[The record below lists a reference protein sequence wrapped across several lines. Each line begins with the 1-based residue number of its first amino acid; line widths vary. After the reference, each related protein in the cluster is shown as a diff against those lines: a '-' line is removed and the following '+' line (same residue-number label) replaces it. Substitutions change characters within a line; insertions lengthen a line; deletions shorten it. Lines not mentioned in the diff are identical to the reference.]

1 MSKIENIVKFAK
13 NLWEFNLDYK
23 KRLPL
28 VWYELCDNYDEQ
40 TIKVAM
46 IMLYKELDKL
56 DPYSVKEVKSILFNC
71 KMLKNFKI
79 YETNEEVI

>member
-28 VWYELCDNYDEQ
+28 VWYEICDNYDEQ

-56 DPYSVKEVKSILFNC
+56 NPYSVKEVKSILFNC

>member
-1 MSKIENIVKFAK
+1 MSKIENIIKFAK
-13 NLWEFNLDYK
+13 GLWEFRLDYIN
-23 KRLPL
+23 RLPAI
-28 VWYELCDNYDEQ
+28 WYEICDNYDQQ

-56 DPYSVKEVKSILFNC
+56 NPYSVKEVKSILFNC

-79 YETNEEVI
+79 YEVNEFE

>member
-1 MSKIENIVKFAK
+1 MSKIENIIKFAK
-13 NLWEFNLDYK
+13 GLWEFRLDYTN
-23 KRLPL
+23 RLPA
-28 VWYELCDNYDEQ
+28 VWYEICDNYDEQ

-56 DPYSVKEVKSILFNC
+56 NPYSVKEVKSILFNC

>member
-28 VWYELCDNYDEQ
+28 VWYEICNNYDEQ